1 MNEKFRLTFS
11 WFLSLTTI
19 QLTFASHLNGRQLI
33 AASSGGSK
41 PVPKFSL
48 DTLKQA
54 ENIVLYDNA
63 PLNTGKKQQRP
74 YFL

>member
-1 MNEKFRLTFS
+1 MNEKFRLTLS

-19 QLTFASHLNGRQLI
+19 QLAFASHLNGRQLI
-33 AASSGGSK
+33 TASSGLK

-63 PLNTGKKQQRP
+63 PLNTGKKQKRP
-74 YFL
+74 YF